1 MRVMDGRS
9 AAARPRGLLGTP
21 SARATR
27 TYRWLLRACDLIR
40 GSIFAI
46 RIDVIG
52 LDRLPKDPTGRPAG
66 GWIAAGAPHR
76 TWIDPFVVALAL
88 PLEPRLTYF
97 GDGRAIFRSRW
108 RRFVFGRIGGVI
120 PIWPGGGRSAVEAH
134 IAGASSALDARA
146 VLCLFPESG
155 PAVPVG
161 TARPFGLGI
170 GYFALRSGAP
180 LVPLALAGT
189 EDLYRGRRVRLEILE
204 PVTWQALIGEPQGST
219 PPAPWSPAERGTA
232 RRIVVALHERMSSA
246 VASGHEATVVPPD
259 VRRRWRWL
267 TTAWH

>member
-1 MRVMDGRS
+1 MGDRS
-9 AAARPRGLLGTP
+9 TSARPLGLLGAPT
-21 SARATR
+21 ARATR
-27 TYRWLLRACDLIR
+27 LYRGLLRACDLVR

-46 RIDVIG
+46 RIEVIG
-52 LDRLPKDPTGRPAG
+52 LDRLPVEPDGRPAG

-76 TWIDPFVVALAL
+76 TWVDPFVVALAL
-88 PLEPRLTYF
+88 PVEPRLTYF

-108 RRFVFGRIGGVI
+108 RRFVFRRIGGVI

-134 IAGASSALDARA
+134 IAGARGALDAGA

-155 PAVPVG
+155 PAAPVG
-161 TARPFGLGI
+161 TARPFGLGV

-180 LVPLALAGT
+180 IVPLALAGT
-189 EDLYRGRRVRLEILE
+189 EDLYRGRRLRLEILE
-204 PVTWQALIGEPQGST
+204 PVTWQALVGAPPGSP
-219 PPAPWSPAERGTA
+219 PPAPWAPEERATA

-246 VASGHEATVVPPD
+246 VARGHEATVVPPE

>member
-1 MRVMDGRS
+1 MDAR
-9 AAARPRGLLGTP
+9 AAPRRPRGLLGPP
-21 SARATR
+21 SARASR
-27 TYRWLLRACDLIR
+27 TYRGLLRACDVLR
-40 GSIFAI
+40 RSIFAI
-46 RIDVIG
+46 RIEVIG
-52 LDRLPKDPTGRPAG
+52 SDRLPVDATGRPTG

-108 RRFVFGRIGGVI
+108 RRFVFRRIGGII

-134 IAGASSALDARA
+134 IAGASSALDAGA

-161 TARPFGLGI
+161 TARPFGLGV

-180 LVPLALAGT
+180 IVPLALAGT
-189 EDLYRGRRVRLEILE
+189 EDLYRGRRLRLEILE
-204 PVTWQALIGEPQGST
+204 PVSWQALAGEPPGSL
-219 PPAPWSPAERGTA
+219 PPAPWSQAERATA
-232 RRIVVALHERMSSA
+232 RRIVVALRERMSEA
-246 VASGHEATVVPPD
+246 VASGHEATIVAPGVH
-259 VRRRWRWL
+259 RRWRWL

>member
-1 MRVMDGRS
+1 MDARS
-9 AAARPRGLLGTP
+9 AARRPRGLLGAP
-21 SARATR
+21 SARASR
-27 TYRWLLRACDLIR
+27 VYRVLLRACDLIR
-40 GSIFAI
+40 RSIFAI
-46 RIDVIG
+46 RIEIIG
-52 LDRLPKDPTGRPAG
+52 FDRLPVDSAGRPAG

-108 RRFVFGRIGGVI
+108 RRFVFRRIGGII

-134 IAGASSALDARA
+134 IAGASSALDAGA

-161 TARPFGLGI
+161 TARPFGLGV

-180 LVPLALAGT
+180 IVPLALAGT
-189 EDLYRGRRVRLEILE
+189 EELYRGRRLRLEILE
-204 PVTWQALIGEPQGST
+204 PVSWQVLVGEPPGSA
-219 PPAPWSPAERGTA
+219 PPEPWSPAERATA
-232 RRIVVALHERMSSA
+232 RRIVVALRERMSSA
-246 VASGHEATVVPPD
+246 VASGHEATVVSPD